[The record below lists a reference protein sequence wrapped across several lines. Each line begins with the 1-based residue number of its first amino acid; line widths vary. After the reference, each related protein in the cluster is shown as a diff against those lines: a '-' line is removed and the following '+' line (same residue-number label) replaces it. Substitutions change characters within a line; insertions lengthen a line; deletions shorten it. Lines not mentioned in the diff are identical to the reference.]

1 MEVALLLDYHSLEQ
15 PMVKGTR
22 VTKAINMQ
30 RFSYLTAKRSTH
42 RVTTVAKL
50 HTYLWFCLLFSWDWC
65 A

>member
-30 RFSYLTAKRSTH
+30 RFSYLTAKCSTH

-50 HTYLWFCLLFSWDWC
+50 HTYL
-65 A
+65 